1 MPNFAVTGL
10 GGIQDQQ
17 DYGCL
22 SSHAKKKKQDTK
34 THTKQSKKQLFWA
47 AVISTWK
54 QEKSRQLHNI
64 KKKHDGGGSFFF
76 QIEKSLTIIAP
87 PISPFHI

>member
-22 SSHAKKKKQDTK
+22 SSHVKKKKKTRHKDTHK
-34 THTKQSKKQLFWA
+34 T
-47 AVISTWK
+47 
-54 QEKSRQLHNI
+54 I
-64 KKKHDGGGSFFF
+64 KKTVILSSSNLYLEAGK
-76 QIEKSLTIIAP
+76 KRPIAQ
-87 PISPFHI
+87 H

>member
-10 GGIQDQQ
+10 GRIQDQQ

-22 SSHAKKKKQDTK
+22 SSHVKKKKTRHKDTHK
-34 THTKQSKKQLFWA
+34 TIKKKQLFWA

-54 QEKSRQLHNI
+54 QEKSRQLNNI
-64 KKKHDGGGSFFF
+64 KKKHDGGGSFFSK
-76 QIEKSLTIIAP
+76 QKN
-87 PISPFHI
+87 HWQ